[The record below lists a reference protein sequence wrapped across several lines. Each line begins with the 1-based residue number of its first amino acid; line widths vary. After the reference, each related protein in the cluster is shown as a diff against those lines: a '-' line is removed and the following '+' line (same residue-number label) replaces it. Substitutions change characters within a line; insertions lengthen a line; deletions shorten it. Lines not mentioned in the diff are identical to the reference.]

1 MTRCSIAME
10 PARPAL
16 HKIALDLLRQAGEA
30 EAPLLAWRLVCGSS
44 VAERTR
50 ATAFAT
56 PVLTVEV
63 PDAAWRAE
71 LKSLEP
77 QYLAALR
84 QMLGER
90 VTRIEFVVVGGS
102 RRPPA

>member
-1 MTRCSIAME
+1 ME
-10 PARPAL
+10 PARSAL
-16 HKIALDLLRQAGEA
+16 HKIALDLLKQAGQA
-30 EAPLLAWRLVCGSS
+30 EAPLLAWALVCGSS

-50 ATAFAT
+50 AAAFAA

-84 QMLGER
+84 QMLGDR
-90 VTRIEFVVVGGS
+90 VTRIEFVIVGGS
-102 RRPPA
+102 RKPQA